1 MQVTV
6 SDTTLFH
13 VAATW
18 LGDAAQWNRIA
29 DLNHRSDPMI
39 VGVATLLLP
48 LMSGS
53 VSTALPSEL

>member
-18 LGDAAQWNRIA
+18 LGDATQWDRIA

-39 VGVATLLLP
+39 VGVAILLLP
-48 LMSGS
+48 LMSSS
-53 VSTALPSEL
+53 VPTTSPSGL